1 MADQPPPY
9 RPEQFTF
16 VDEQDAPEASG
27 WLNFVHSRAGRRAD
41 RREQTRER
49 ILLALVLL
57 VIAALVAT
65 LLVWRP
71 WSGGAGATD
80 TGNEELGADRVALVL
95 QLQDPGGAAATAVL
109 LQDRRAKG
117 SGALVVVPGELVLP
131 VEGASGQTV
140 RTALAGAGPVL
151 SREGLA
157 ALLGVPLVGSWVV
170 DVGDF
175 AGLVDRLGGLHLPS
189 GQVNGKA
196 AVARASTG
204 PAGAQEVLVGFVTAF
219 PGRYTAAHGLLEDLG
234 VLAAPGL
241 PVPRLAAVLAGLA
254 REQPA
259 GRLRATALPLDASGH
274 MLDQA
279 RALPIVRDVLGG
291 QPGAGRTDLTPR
303 VLVSLAPGAALS
315 ASDARADVLD
325 AGYEYV
331 AGPAAAA
338 GAASAVVVRTGT
350 ADARALGLDVA
361 SLLNLPAGVVR
372 ISDDVPF
379 GVDVAVVLGAT
390 VQGKA

>member
-1 MADQPPPY
+1 MSEEPPY

-27 WLNFVHSRAGRRAD
+27 WLTFTHSRAGKRAD
-41 RREQTRER
+41 RQERARER
-49 ILLALVLL
+49 LLLGIVAL
-57 VIAALVAT
+57 VIAVLVAT
-65 LLVWRP
+65 ALVWRP
-71 WSGGAGATD
+71 WSGSSGIAD
-80 TGNEELGADRVALVL
+80 TGNEELGADRVALL
-95 QLQDPGGAAATAVL
+95 MQLQDPTGATATAVL
-109 LQDRRAKG
+109 LQDRRGKG
-117 SGALVVVPGELVLP
+117 SGALVVVPGELALP

-157 ALLGVPLVGSWVV
+157 ALLGVPMVGSWVL

-175 AGLVDRLGGLHLPS
+175 AGLVDRLGGLRLPS
-189 GQVNGKA
+189 GQVDGKGA
-196 AVARASTG
+196 AARAATG
-204 PAGAQEVLVGFVTAF
+204 AAGAQEVLAGFVTAF
-219 PGRYTAAHGLLEDLG
+219 PGRYTAAHDLLGDLG

-254 REQPA
+254 REHPT
-259 GRLRATALPLDASGH
+259 GRLRVATLPLDGSGH

-279 RALPIVRDVLGG
+279 TALPVVRDVLGG
-291 QPGAGRTDLTPR
+291 QPGAGRADLTPR
-303 VLVSLAPGAALS
+303 ILISLAPGASLN

-338 GAASAVVVRTGT
+338 GAVTSVVVRTGT
-350 ADARALGLDVA
+350 ADAQALGYDVA
-361 SLLNLPAGVVR
+361 SLLNLPTTVVR
-372 ISDDVPF
+372 IGDDVPF
-379 GVDVAVVLGAT
+379 GADVAVVLGK
-390 VQGKA
+390 G